1 MTQPSNVRFRFISLS
16 SDLDRLPGNQSDE
29 EYISSLKNYGGLL
42 ISDFDAE
49 SSLPFF
55 IFIMSGGTENKAL
68 KLWEKNKEQNG
79 RLPFY
84 LIAHPGNNSL
94 PAALEILAR
103 LKHEGSKGKIIYLD
117 DELSKSSYDEL
128 DAVIKHLTVFNN
140 LNKTK
145 IGLIGD
151 PSDWLIASSPNS
163 DVVKKSWGPEIVKI
177 EMEELKQAI
186 EEIKDPE
193 TEEDFFN
200 FTQKASETKEPTKK
214 ELKQVVKVYA
224 AIKRL
229 VQKYNLSAVSVRCFD
244 LVTDLK
250 TTGCYALSKLNYDGI
265 VAGCEGD
272 LVSTVGMM
280 WANLMTDQS
289 IWMANPARIN
299 EQANSI
305 WLAHCTTPLSMVQS
319 YKLRSHFESGLGVG
333 IQGEFSK
340 GKVTLFRLGGKN
352 MKEIWISNGEI
363 LETGN
368 EENLCR
374 TQVNVKLHGSSKPE
388 DLLTKPLGNHL
399 LLMRGS
405 YTKDLLAWWE
415 TFIAD

>member
-1 MTQPSNVRFRFISLS
+1 
-16 SDLDRLPGNQSDE
+16 
-29 EYISSLKNYGGLL
+29 
-42 ISDFDAE
+42 
-49 SSLPFF
+49 
-55 IFIMSGGTENKAL
+55 
-68 KLWEKNKEQNG
+68 
-79 RLPFY
+79 
-84 LIAHPGNNSL
+84 
-94 PAALEILAR
+94 
-103 LKHEGSKGKIIYLD
+103 
-117 DELSKSSYDEL
+117 
-128 DAVIKHLTVFNN
+128 
-140 LNKTK
+140 
-145 IGLIGD
+145 
-151 PSDWLIASSPNS
+151 
-163 DVVKKSWGPEIVKI
+163 
-177 EMEELKQAI
+177 MEELKQAI

-250 TTGCYALSKLNYDGI
+250 TTGCYALSKLNDEGI

-272 LVSTVGMM
+272 LVSTIGMI

-299 EQANSI
+299 AQTNSI

-352 MKEIWISNGEI
+352 IKEIWISNGEI